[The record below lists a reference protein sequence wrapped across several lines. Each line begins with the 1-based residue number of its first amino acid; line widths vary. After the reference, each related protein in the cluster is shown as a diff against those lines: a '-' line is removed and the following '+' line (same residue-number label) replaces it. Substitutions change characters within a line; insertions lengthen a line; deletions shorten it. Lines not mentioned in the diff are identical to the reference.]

1 MRQRSVSVQEIS
13 LDLSRKIYIRGYR
26 CLININ
32 ITEEV
37 FVIKSDKPE
46 KHGNARWVII
56 ITIVTFFVSMILSY
70 LAADISQSLS
80 WYFAV
85 IVLFFMI
92 FTGIVFD
99 IIGIAITT
107 ADETPFHALASK
119 KERGAKQAIKL
130 LRNAEKMSNFC
141 NDVIG
146 DIAGIIS
153 GSTSAA
159 IVVYL
164 VKVIQFSNNDMIIS
178 VVLTAIT
185 AALTVGGKAVGKSIA
200 IKNANKIVLGFSK
213 VICFFTRK
221 K

>member
-1 MRQRSVSVQEIS
+1 MQIIPFANSS
-13 LDLSRKIYIRGYR
+13 
-26 CLININ
+26 
-32 ITEEV
+32 
-37 FVIKSDKPE
+37 KSE
-46 KHGNARWVII
+46 LLCTVGGS
-56 ITIVTFFVSMILSY
+56 FFVSMILSY

-85 IVLFFMI
+85 IVLLFMVL
-92 FTGIVFD
+92 TGIIFD
-99 IIGIAITT
+99 VIGIAITT

-119 KERGAKQAIKL
+119 KEKGAKQAIKL

-164 VKVIQFSNNDMIIS
+164 VKILEFPNNDMAFSVIITA
-178 VVLTAIT
+178 LTAAI
-185 AALTVGGKAVGKSIA
+185 TVGGKAIGKSIA
-200 IKNANKIVLGFSK
+200 INNANKIVLGVSK
-213 VICFFTRK
+213 IICFFKFRRK
-221 K
+221 